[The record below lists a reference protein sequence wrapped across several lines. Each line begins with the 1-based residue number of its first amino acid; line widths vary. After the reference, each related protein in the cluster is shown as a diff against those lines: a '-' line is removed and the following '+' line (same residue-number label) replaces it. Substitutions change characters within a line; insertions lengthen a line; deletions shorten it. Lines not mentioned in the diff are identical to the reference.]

1 MIATSNGATQEPVLQ
16 PVLRIDDLAVSFPA
30 GAGGRTRAVDGVGFS
45 VYAGQT
51 LALVG
56 ESGCGKSVTALSV
69 LGLLPS
75 PPASVDSGSIT
86 LNIGGETSDLR
97 TLSAPALRRIRG
109 AEAAMIFQEPMTSLN
124 PVMSIGDQVIEA
136 IRLHQRVSRGV
147 ARKRAAQALGEV
159 GIEDAKNRL
168 GDYPHEFSGGMRQ
181 RVMIAM
187 ALACEPALLL
197 ADEPTTA
204 LDVTIQAQILD
215 LLERLQRE
223 RGLAIVL
230 ITHDLGLVAQRADTV
245 CVMYGGRLVEAAR
258 AKTLFAGPTHPYTH
272 ALLGAIPSMTER
284 RSRLTTVAAA
294 TADPASFVDLP
305 GLPGGS
311 QAWWPHHANPSGDA
325 AASGL
330 SSLLVPCAP
339 EHWIACWRPA
349 SGHGSIDP
357 FPEMPPEP
365 APATTTTR
373 SA

>member
-1 MIATSNGATQEPVLQ
+1 MTATSTAAAPQ
-16 PVLRIDDLAVSFPA
+16 PVLKIKNLAVSFPSGSGERA
-30 GAGGRTRAVDGVGFS
+30 RAVDGVGFS

-69 LGLLPS
+69 LGLLPA
-75 PPASVDSGSIT
+75 PPASVDSGTIT
-86 LNIGGETSDLR
+86 LSVAGRASDLR

-109 AEAAMIFQEPMTSLN
+109 ADAAMIFQEPMTSLN

-136 IRLHQRVSRGV
+136 IRLHQRVNRGV
-147 ARKRAAQALGEV
+147 ARRRAAQALGEV
-159 GIEDAKNRL
+159 GIEDPKNRL
-168 GDYPHEFSGGMRQ
+168 RDYPHEFSGGMRQ

-258 AKTLFAGPTHPYTH
+258 AGTLLASPTHPYTR
-272 ALLGAIPSMTER
+272 ALLGAIPSMTVR
-284 RSRLTTVAAA
+284 RSRLTTVAAS
-294 TADPASFVDLP
+294 TADPASFVGLP

-311 QAWWPHHANPSGDA
+311 QAWWPHHANPCGDDT
-325 AASGL
+325 ASGR

-339 EHWIACWRPA
+339 EHWVACWRTA
-349 SGHGSIDP
+349 TGRELDDP

-365 APATTTTR
+365 APATTTTP